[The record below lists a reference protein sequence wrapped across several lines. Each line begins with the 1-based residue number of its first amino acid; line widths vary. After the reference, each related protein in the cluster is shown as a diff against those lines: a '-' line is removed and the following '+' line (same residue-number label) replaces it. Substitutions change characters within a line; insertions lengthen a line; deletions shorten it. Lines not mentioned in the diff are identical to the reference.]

1 MEFSEEDLSR
11 MLWPRGKVFPD
22 KSGLRHPAGLDL
34 AKCVQEYCEADVHD
48 ELASSLGW
56 KVFEFLPFRKID
68 RCGLAFGIHVGFST
82 VGRFMV

>member
-1 MEFSEEDLSR
+1 M
-11 MLWPRGKVFPD
+11 
-22 KSGLRHPAGLDL
+22 
-34 AKCVQEYCEADVHD
+34 HD

-56 KVFEFLPFRKID
+56 RVFEFLPFREID